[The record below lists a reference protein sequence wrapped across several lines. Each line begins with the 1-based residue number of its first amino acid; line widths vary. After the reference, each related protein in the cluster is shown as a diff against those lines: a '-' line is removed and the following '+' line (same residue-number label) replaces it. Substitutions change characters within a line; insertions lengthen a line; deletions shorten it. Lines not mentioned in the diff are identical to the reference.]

1 MQLTVAVRLS
11 ALPRADLPEAESAL
25 AAQEQALL
33 FILANQ
39 KQRHTVLR
47 SVSARIQHAS
57 FEDFLEMVKS
67 CRERSDGVQ
76 HSYNGTPP
84 VGPA

>member
-33 FILANQ
+33 LANQ
-39 KQRHTVLR
+39 KQRHHVLR